1 MGIVKLPIVIL
12 KLIAKLREC
21 ISYFRSSGGQT
32 VARSN
37 VTGRDGTTNNQM
49 GIELQNTDENSI
61 IASFYICRKWRSCK
75 KYSLTSELHAALIL
89 FIYLR
94 VSSIR

>member
-1 MGIVKLPIVIL
+1 MDIVKLLLILIL
-12 KLIAKLREC
+12 KLIAKLCDC

-49 GIELQNTDENSI
+49 GIELQNTNENSI
-61 IASFYICRKWRSCK
+61 IGSVEASRSAGNGAHAASTLFHYI
-75 KYSLTSELHAALIL
+75 TSELHAL
-89 FIYLR
+89 
-94 VSSIR
+94 